1 MGGARQGHGRDPEAR
16 GRRVIP
22 VAGLTTS
29 GVIPLSSVT
38 VRTFAA
44 SSVNAFYEGTAGSAT
59 TAAELMP
66 VHPATQRQI
75 ASLPEAYRERE
86 TIACYPPAA
95 SALRKAA
102 GSVPPQ
108 IDYQGRTYTVT
119 ARENYDEQGGASIVF
134 ASLVE
139 AVTP

>member
-1 MGGARQGHGRDPEAR
+1 M
-16 GRRVIP
+16 IN

-44 SSVNAFYEGTAGSAT
+44 TTVNTFYEGTPGAAT
-59 TAAELMP
+59 TVSELMP

-75 ASLPEAYRERE
+75 ANLPEAYRELE
-86 TIACYPPAA
+86 AIACYPPAA
-95 SALRKAA
+95 SALRRAA
-102 GSVPPQ
+102 GSTPPQ
-108 IDYQGRTYTVT
+108 VDYQGRTYTVT
-119 ARENYDEQGGASIVF
+119 AREGYDEQGGASIVF

-139 AVTP
+139 AVTA